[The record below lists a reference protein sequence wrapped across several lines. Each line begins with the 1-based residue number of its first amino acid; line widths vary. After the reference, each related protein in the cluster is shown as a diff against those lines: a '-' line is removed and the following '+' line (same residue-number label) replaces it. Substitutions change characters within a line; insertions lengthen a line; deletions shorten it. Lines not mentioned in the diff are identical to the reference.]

1 MMLPPE
7 DILLHVFSYFQRS
20 SPVEDSSEVNEDSI
34 RQATLAALSR
44 SCRLFHVLV
53 NPLLF
58 GTIDLRRHTS
68 RRLRPLIKTLAGN
81 SELAGLIRIINTEV
95 LDSPPRSRSGDRDEL
110 TNAPHN
116 DYQEPLKENPSPLT
130 LTIQSLSLPRWLE
143 HSIITGATA
152 NSDNALMA
160 LLLGLCYNLETFQF
174 RARPG
179 IERSATMQ
187 LISSATTTSP
197 QSPPSRNLLTSLRHV
212 IIWHQPYSSDP
223 VPFPALSPF
232 LYLPSIRTFEGDLL
246 SCTSRTIIPYATRE
260 TAPAHPSP
268 LQTLT
273 LTNTFLDGTG
283 LDSLLKTCPSLQALS
298 VHFADLCC
306 EELCSLAA
314 ATADEEGVNFTRFA
328 RLGEVLR
335 RRRPATLRKLALELD
350 GNHFLDSRAEG
361 GDEGVVPGI
370 GDLRC
375 LEGLE
380 ELTLPGMALC
390 GIRPRSES
398 EDGRDGILDV
408 NGTGD
413 RLPRGLRKL
422 DVILDEDRNEDDEEA
437 LDGALARLGRTWLGG
452 RLESICID
460 GVEIWPDS

>member
-7 DILLHVFSYFQRS
+7 DILLHIFSYFQRS
-20 SPVEDSSEVNEDSI
+20 CPGEDSSEANEDSI
-34 RQATLAALSR
+34 RQTTLAALSR
-44 SCRLFHVLV
+44 SCRLFHILV
-53 NPLLF
+53 NPLLY

-68 RRLRPLIKTLAGN
+68 RRLRSLLKTLVGN
-81 SELAGLIRIINTEV
+81 SELAGLIRIITTEV
-95 LDSPPRSRSGDRDEL
+95 LDSPPKSRSDDRNEL
-110 TNAPHN
+110 ANALHDGSEESLN
-116 DYQEPLKENPSPLT
+116 ENPSPLT

-160 LLLGLCYNLETFQF
+160 LLLGLSHNLETFQF
-174 RARPG
+174 RARSG

-197 QSPPSRNLLTSLRHV
+197 QSPPSPNLLPSLRHV

-223 VPFPALSPF
+223 VPLSALSPF
-232 LYLPSIRTFEGDLL
+232 LYLPGIRTFEGDLL
-246 SCTSRTIIPYATRE
+246 SCTSLTMIPHAIRE
-260 TAPAHPSP
+260 KAPARQSS

-273 LTNTFLDGTG
+273 LTNTFLDGPG
-283 LDSLLKTCPSLQALS
+283 LDSFLKTCPSLQALS

-306 EELCSLAA
+306 DELCSHAA
-314 ATADEEGVNFTRFA
+314 AAEGENVARFA

-398 EDGRDGILDV
+398 EDGREGILDV

-437 LDGALARLGRTWLGG
+437 LHGALARLGRTWLGG